1 MNQREYLAHV
11 QNLCV
16 NLDGNFLLY
25 MEENQGYLYALNK
38 YSIKWLQIYIC
49 SNNWLHIEKFRWTI
63 KPLETSKLN

>member
-38 YSIKWLQIYIC
+38 YSG
-49 SNNWLHIEKFRWTI
+49 SKFTFVVI
-63 KPLETSKLN
+63 IGYT